1 MRYLTTVKFV
11 LRLTGMA
18 CLVAICSAT
27 RSAQDTWTWPE
38 KPKNLQV
45 LPKDWPG
52 PRLRPVMFGFTRA
65 LGVRC
70 SYCHKGEEGKPLSTY
85 DFASDENPNKN
96 RAREMLRML
105 NAIEEHLNRIEPSGD
120 KRVNMWCHTCH
131 HGRPRPM
138 TLDEE
143 LSEQYRNKGLQAALD
158 DYADLKK
165 KYYGRAAF
173 DFGESSLNV
182 FGYTLLEGNDTAG
195 AIQVFKLNAETFPD
209 SSNVWNSLADGYLK
223 AGDVK
228 KAQENYERALSL
240 DAANQSA
247 KDALKKIKESQ
258 PK

>member
-1 MRYLTTVKFV
+1 MKL
-11 LRLTGMA
+11 
-18 CLVAICSAT
+18 LVAIRLVGVGCLTALCAASGWG
-27 RSAQDTWTWPE
+27 QDSWTWPE

-52 PRLRPVMFGFTRA
+52 SRLRPVMIGFTRA

-70 SYCHKGEEGKPLSTY
+70 SYCHKGEEGKPLTTY

-96 RAREMLRML
+96 RAREMYRML
-105 NAIEEHLNRIEPSGD
+105 GDIEEHLQKIQPSGD

-143 LSEQYRNKGLQAALD
+143 LSEQYRKKGLQAALD
-158 DYADLKK
+158 DYSDLKR

-173 DFGESSLNV
+173 DFGEPSLNV
-182 FGYTLLEGNDTAG
+182 FGYMLLENSDTAG
-195 AIQVFKLNAETFPD
+195 AIQVFRLNAETFPD
-209 SSNVWNSLADGYLK
+209 SSNVWDSLAEGYLK

-228 KAQENYERALSL
+228 RAQENYEKALGL
-240 DAANQSA
+240 DPANQDA
-247 KDALKKIKESQ
+247 KDALKKIRESP

>member
-1 MRYLTTVKFV
+1 MKDALAVNLQRAIFVTVLCCASV
-11 LRLTGMA
+11 WG
-18 CLVAICSAT
+18 
-27 RSAQDTWTWPE
+27 QDAWTWPE

-52 PRLRPVMFGFTRA
+52 SRLRPVMVGFTRA

-70 SYCHKGEEGKPLSTY
+70 SYCHKGDEGKPLSTY

-105 NAIEEHLNRIEPSGD
+105 NEIEEHLKKIEPSGD
-120 KRVNMWCHTCH
+120 ERVNMWCHTCH

-143 LSEQYRNKGLQAALD
+143 LSEQYRKKGLQASLN

-165 KYYGRAAF
+165 KYYGRGAF

-182 FGYTLLEGNDTAG
+182 FGYSLLENNDTAG

-209 SSNVWNSLADGYLK
+209 SSNVWDSLAEGYLK
-223 AGDVK
+223 AGEIK
-228 KAQENYERALSL
+228 KAQENYEKALIL
-240 DAANQSA
+240 DPANENA
-247 KDALKKIKESQ
+247 KDALRKIKESQ
-258 PK
+258 LK